1 MFKWKENFS
10 VGVKELDEQHK
21 RLFEIGQSL
30 YATLKIDS
38 FDKYDQIVDLLS
50 ELHDYTVYHFDTEEK
65 LLISNGVELTSEHKS
80 QHEGFIYKLLD
91 LKSSDIDTSQKEV
104 LIDSLEFVSDWII
117 NHILKTD
124 MEYKGAL

>member
-10 VGVKELDEQHK
+10 VGVNELDNQHK
-21 RLFEIGQSL
+21 KLFEIGQDI
-30 YATLKIDS
+30 YITLKEDS
-38 FDKYDQIVDLLS
+38 FDKYDKIVKLLT

-65 LLISNGVELTSEHKS
+65 LLRSNGIEVTKEHIA
-80 QHEGFIYKLLD
+80 QHENFIYKLLD

-104 LIDSLEFVSDWII
+104 LVDSLEFVSDWII

-124 MEYKGAL
+124 MEYKGKL